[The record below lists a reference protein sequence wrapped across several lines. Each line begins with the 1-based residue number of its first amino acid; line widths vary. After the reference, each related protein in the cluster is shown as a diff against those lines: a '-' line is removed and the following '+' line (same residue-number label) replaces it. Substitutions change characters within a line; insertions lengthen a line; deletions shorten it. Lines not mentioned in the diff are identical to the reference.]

1 MTVMKSKRR
10 SRVAKPT
17 MLALCALAASLMCLA
32 SASSAL
38 AVEHH
43 PKGAYEKFKDCPL
56 SNPAAEFCL
65 FAKTESGEVVIGKKT
80 VPIVN
85 PITLQGGL
93 HEISEENVEFIAAE
107 DGNTLSKSPQPVP
120 GGLLGIMAPS
130 FLPEFLRKQF
140 EEFINKG
147 ITGVTATTELAGP
160 AKSIKLNL
168 NHLIEAEGTALELPV
183 KIKLDNPFL
192 GSKCFV
198 GSNSN
203 PILIDLTTGTTSP
216 PKPNSPITGKVG
228 EVAFEESFTIV
239 KIANNSLVNNSFA
252 APTSEGCG
260 GIFSF
265 LIDPAVNAQLELP
278 SAAGKNTAILNGTL
292 NQAVAE
298 AVKASE

>member
-1 MTVMKSKRR
+1 MTGLKSERR
-10 SRVAKPT
+10 SRVAKHK
-17 MLALCALAASLMCLA
+17 MVALSALAALLACLV

-80 VPIVN
+80 VPIVS
-85 PITLQGGL
+85 PITLQGGI
-93 HEISEENVEFIAAE
+93 HEVSEENDEFIAAE
-107 DGNTLSKSPQPVP
+107 DGNTLSKSAQPVP

-160 AKSIKLNL
+160 AKAIKLNL

-228 EVAFEESFTIV
+228 EVSFEESFTIV

-265 LIDPAVNAQLELP
+265 LIDPAVNAELELP

-292 NQAVAE
+292 NQAVAA